1 MRVQTEILIKDPD
14 VLGVELEAVDP
25 SRRPNPICEVERRIT
40 PATPAID
47 HNVTGASLDLHPIG
61 SIDVFLEQEGIAD
74 SEPVGV
80 KLDRPIVSGDLPKV
94 QWMNVIRNGMRVLPH

>member
-25 SRRPNPICEVERRIT
+25 SGRPDPICEVECRIP

-47 HNVTGASLDLHPIG
+47 HNVPGTSLDLQPIG
-61 SIDVFLEQEGIAD
+61 SIDVFIEQESIAD
-74 SEPVGV
+74 REPVGV
-80 KLDRPIVSGDLPKV
+80 QLDRSLVSGDLPEV
-94 QWMNVIRNGMRVLPH
+94 QWMNVIRNG